1 MKDLVSELVTTIK
14 NWWLFL
20 VIGILMFIGG
30 IWVVRTPV
38 ASYVTLAWLFGVL
51 VLADGIF
58 YIVFSLSNI
67 RRLTGWGWY
76 LAAGILEL
84 LIGIYLLM
92 NPVILLTILPFV
104 VGFWLLFRGITLISS
119 SLELKGHSIPGWGW
133 VLTLGILLTVISFW
147 MIVDPTFGAMNVIIL
162 TSFALLSLGIS
173 YILLA
178 FKLKKIKKSTLDIL
192 EDHKK
197 DAMAFIEEVRK
208 TLQENMQDIPG
219 NVADALQTKFEE
231 YEKKVRQQKD

>member
-133 VLTLGILLTVISFW
+133 VLTLGILLGIVGAYGIAMFMLNQNSEWESFGMTTQFSWGGFVSGSLLIIFVVILVSFLT
-147 MIVDPTFGAMNVIIL
+147 IRYIANINIADVIRER
-162 TSFALLSLGIS
+162 AAG
-173 YILLA
+173 
-178 FKLKKIKKSTLDIL
+178 
-192 EDHKK
+192 
-197 DAMAFIEEVRK
+197 
-208 TLQENMQDIPG
+208 
-219 NVADALQTKFEE
+219 
-231 YEKKVRQQKD
+231 